1 MCWGGKMKSYLI
13 LILISLLA
21 LTGCKPKQ
29 TTLSGQVFIVTQG
42 AENVKLGDV
51 EILLIEKS
59 QATDFLQK
67 KQPAIE
73 SEMAL
78 KQQELTNAEQEV
90 ATASQNADKAQ
101 AYFDWFTVNKPY
113 KTNADYAKIKSQWN
127 ILFNQYVYQT
137 NYVERLLA
145 YTTNNLS
152 DENAENNFMAAVN
165 RREEMAGKLNSL
177 NDELETI
184 KSDMVAT
191 ETEKL
196 EVVKSS
202 VSKASADVA
211 IANTNLENSPSLAD
225 YFEDFSPVI
234 VQKTISDSDGKFSF
248 VYPRDK
254 SFAIFAS
261 AQRMVLN
268 KTEKYFWL
276 VNAPTNAESVQ
287 IFLSNNNLV
296 EVDPDGYFTLK
307 PKAASQESSTQ

>member
-1 MCWGGKMKSYLI
+1 MKTKIAIALVASAGI
-13 LILISLLA
+13 LE
-21 LTGCKPKQ
+21 LTGCKPKE
-29 TTLSGQVFIVTQG
+29 TTLSGQMFIVTQG

-67 KQPAIE
+67 KQPAIK

-90 ATASQNADKAQ
+90 VTASGNAGKAQ

-127 ILFNQYVYQT
+127 ILFNQYGYQT
-137 NYVERLLA
+137 NYVERLYA
-145 YTTNNLS
+145 YTTNNLY
-152 DENAENNFMAAVN
+152 DENAENNFRAAVN
-165 RREEMAGKLNSL
+165 RREEIAVKLNSL
-177 NDELETI
+177 NDELEAI
-184 KSDMVAT
+184 KSAAIAT
-191 ETEKL
+191 ETERL
-196 EVVKSS
+196 EAVKSS
-202 VSKASADVA
+202 VARANADAA
-211 IANTNLENSPSLAD
+211 IANTNLEKSPSLAD
-225 YFEDFSPVI
+225 YFGDFSPVI

-248 VYPRDK
+248 VYPHDK
-254 SFAIFAS
+254 SFTIFSS

-296 EVDPDGYFTLK
+296 EVDPDGYFDLK
-307 PKAASQESSTQ
+307 PKAEVQKSPDVNAQ